1 MGSMALLDRTEF
13 LQLFSGIYES
23 SPWVAE
29 AVFDGCDLSGID
41 RPTDLADHMA
51 RVVSQSG
58 KDRQLTL
65 VRAHPELAI
74 RPGKSEKLTSY
85 SESEQS
91 GAGLTELGDE
101 ERDDFT
107 RLNRLYREK
116 FGFPFIIAVR
126 GLDRAAILSSMSKRL
141 ENDADAEFREALR
154 QIDRIAIFRL
164 ESLDSKFKPSH

>member
-13 LQLFSGIYES
+13 LRLFSGIYES

-41 RPTDLADHMA
+41 RPTGLADHMA
-51 RVVSQSG
+51 RVVSRSG
-58 KDRQLTL
+58 KERQLAL

-74 RPGKSEKLTSY
+74 KPGKGEKLTSY

-91 GAGLTELGDE
+91 GAGLTELDEE
-101 ERDDFT
+101 ERDGFA
-107 RLNRLYREK
+107 RFNRLYREK

-126 GLDRAAILSSMSKRL
+126 GLDHTAILSSMSKRL
-141 ENDADAEFREALR
+141 ENDVESEFREALR
-154 QIDRIAIFRL
+154 QIERIAQFRL
-164 ESLDSKFKPSH
+164 EELDATFGPSR